1 MKENK
6 NWKGKYVIQVK
17 KNGEIIKEDV
27 IYNRILDTALNQMA
41 NALYDGSNDCVIK
54 YLGLG
59 TQTASTLNTCT
70 SLGSETFRTYRASST
85 ISNTGE
91 VENVFSVG
99 VAEAKFLIK
108 EIGIYAGSTATGT
121 VSTGI
126 LMSTISWVWD
136 KSSVDEEILITRY
149 DSFNRSTKIR

>member
-1 MKENK
+1 MKEAK
-6 NWKGKYVIQVK
+6 NWEGKYVIQVK

-41 NALYDGSNDCVIK
+41 KVLYDGSNDCVIK

-59 TQTASTLNTCT
+59 TVTASTLNTCT
-70 SLGSETFRTYRASST
+70 ALGSETFRTYKASST

-91 VENVFSVG
+91 VKNVFNVG
-99 VAEAKFLIK
+99 VAEAKFLIR
-108 EIGIYAGSTATGT
+108 EIGIYAGSTATST

-126 LMSTISWVWD
+126 LMSTIGWVWD
-136 KSSVDEEILITRY
+136 KSSVDEEIQITRY